1 MMKYNKS
8 FKNFYTPKKYRKIRI
23 QQNDTLVGEY
33 KAQWKDWG
41 IHGELSLSYSK
52 VVFIFRY

>member
-23 QQNDTLVGEY
+23 QQNDTLAGEY
-33 KAQWKDWG
+33 KAQ
-41 IHGELSLSYSK
+41 
-52 VVFIFRY
+52 